1 MRRLTSHSCLK
12 LTIAAA
18 TAGVALFA
26 ATSAPAALVY
36 NTIAL
41 TGTDGT
47 YGPGEGAG
55 ITYFSLTSNQASINS
70 AGQVAFRG
78 QDSTTGN
85 PNGLWLRT
93 GNANAVLGING
104 GPMPG
109 GGVYPT
115 GASALFN
122 SIQVNNAGQTAWRLG
137 AGSGA
142 FATSGGVPSRYILT
156 GDNAPGTT
164 ISGPLAKFGSIG
176 NGMPLFNQ
184 AGQLA
189 VFANLTLD
197 STLNPPVVATSG
209 IGNSSGIWIGTPG
222 NAQLVLRQND
232 VLSSLD
238 NTGET
243 RVGLMQSLGFVF
255 NNNGKYAVVTGLQG
269 ANVVTGSG
277 SLSNSTIIATNRN
290 GSFEAVAR
298 HGSPAPDANGAAST
312 NLYRTISTSAPGFND
327 LGHVAFSSSLRDS
340 AGTQTSAGALF
351 TDAGTG
357 TLRMVAKAGD
367 ALPTITSRT
376 GTPLSEFNGVTWG
389 SIYSNILLNGSD
401 KMLFAPSGLGNTG
414 ATNNTSGIMLMDGS
428 GAIQKI
434 ERNGDVAIPGGAPNG
449 TDAFFSSTSGTQI
462 NSVGQVAFTSSL
474 TGVGVSGGAGNAAS
488 LWVSDTDGTLIKIAR
503 ASDSFEVAPGDV
515 RIITGIGGMA
525 TSGGQDGRAIALN
538 DNGDLAF
545 QLDFSDGSN
554 GVFTVHV
561 PEPSTAG
568 LLALAAASLAAR
580 RRRSR

>member
-1 MRRLTSHSCLK
+1 MQRASTLSK
-12 LTIAAA
+12 FAIAAA

-26 ATSAPAALVY
+26 ATAPAALVY
-36 NTIAL
+36 NTVAL

-47 YGPGEGAG
+47 YGPGEGTG
-55 ITYFSLTSNQASINS
+55 ITYFSLTSNLPSINS
-70 AGQVAFRG
+70 AGQVLFRG

-85 PNGLWLRT
+85 PNGLWLRN
-93 GNANAVLGING
+93 GNANALLGING
-104 GPMPG
+104 GAMPG
-109 GGVYPT
+109 GGTYPT
-115 GASALFN
+115 GPAALFN
-122 SIQVNNAGQTAWRLG
+122 SIQLNNAGQAAWRLG

-142 FATSGGVPSRYILT
+142 FGTTGGVPGRFILA
-156 GDNAPGTT
+156 GDFAPGTT
-164 ISGPLAKFGSIG
+164 TSGPLAKFGSIA

-184 AGQLA
+184 GGQIA
-189 VFANLTLD
+189 TIANLTLD
-197 STLNPPVVATSG
+197 ATLTPPVVATSG

-238 NTGET
+238 ASGET
-243 RVGLMQSLGFVF
+243 RVGTMQSLGFVF
-255 NNNGKYAVVTGLQG
+255 NNNGKYAVVSSLQG
-269 ANVVTGSG
+269 ANVVTGTG
-277 SLSNSTIIATNRN
+277 SLSNSTIIASNRN
-290 GSFEAVAR
+290 GSFEAIAR
-298 HGSPAPDANGAAST
+298 HGSPAPDANGASTT
-312 NLYRTISTSAPGFND
+312 NLYRTISNSAPGFND
-327 LGHVAFSSSLRDS
+327 LGHVAFNSSLRDS

-367 ALPTITSRT
+367 AMPTIYSRS

-401 KMLFAPSGLGNTG
+401 KMLFAASGLGNTG
-414 ATNNTSGIMLMDGS
+414 GTNNTSGILMMDGT
-428 GAIQKI
+428 GAFQKI

-449 TDAFFSSTSGTQI
+449 TDAFFSSTNSTQF
-462 NSVGQVAFTSSL
+462 NSLGQVAFFSSL
-474 TGVGVSGGAGNAAS
+474 TGVGVSGGAGNSAS
-488 LWVSDTDGTLIKIAR
+488 LWVSDPDGSLIKIAR
-503 ASDSFEVAPGDV
+503 ASDPFEVAPGDV
-515 RIITGIGGMA
+515 RIITGIGVMA

-545 QLDFSDGSN
+545 QLDFSDGSS
-554 GVFTVHV
+554 GVFTTHVPV

-568 LLALAAASLAAR
+568 LLAVAAASLAAR